1 MKMGKCKNKPG
12 EQITLVHAHQKMDE
26 EKIFQRGMVD
36 KKREFVKHKVIEQK
50 RKTKTI
56 SLLLHNLFGI

>member
-1 MKMGKCKNKPG
+1 MKMGQCKYRPG

-36 KKREFVKHKVIEQK
+36 EKK
-50 RKTKTI
+50 
-56 SLLLHNLFGI
+56 GIC